1 MGLDPHTVQNAPRK
15 RTARV
20 NGKKLSVVDVSEEYL
35 RSIHTTSQESVPLLR
50 MDPSVALGFYCRTPQ
65 EFHQIQELM
74 QGFKAANP
82 NLPEIFTISES
93 SPDYASG
100 DMVSSSM
107 MDDLL
112 DGARDGSS
120 LMDNDSEDTDDEYV
134 ML

>member
-1 MGLDPHTVQNAPRK
+1 
-15 RTARV
+15 
-20 NGKKLSVVDVSEEYL
+20 
-35 RSIHTTSQESVPLLR
+35 
-50 MDPSVALGFYCRTPQ
+50 
-65 EFHQIQELM
+65 M